1 MMTNILKG
9 LNALVVGVAN
19 EHSIAWGIA
28 MALREAGAEL
38 ALTYLNEKAEPFV
51 RPLAERAGA
60 ALFMPL
66 DVGKP
71 EQQQALF
78 DQIGKSWGRLDILVH
93 CIAFAP
99 RADLHGRVVDTS
111 AEGFALAMDV
121 SVHSLARLCRAAEP
135 LMTKGGACL
144 TVSYYGAEKV
154 VSTYN
159 MMGPV
164 KAALEATARELAS
177 ELGPKGISVNVL
189 SPGAIATRA
198 AGGIASFD
206 AMLEQARE
214 RAPMKRLAAIEDVG
228 AAAAFLAGPG
238 ARAITGETIHVD
250 GGYHIMG

>member
-1 MMTNILKG
+1 MSNSLQGCK
-9 LNALVVGVAN
+9 ALVVGVAN

-38 ALTYLNEKAEPFV
+38 ALTFLNAKAEPFV
-51 RPLAERAGA
+51 RPLAERVGTAI
-60 ALFMPL
+60 FMPL
-66 DVGKP
+66 DVAQP

-78 DQIGKSWGRLDILVH
+78 DQIGKTWGKLDILVH

-99 RADLHGRVVDTS
+99 RGDLQGRVIDTT
-111 AEGFALAMDV
+111 AEGFGVAMDV
-121 SVHSLARLCRAAEP
+121 SVHSFARLCRSAEP
-135 LMTKGGACL
+135 LMAEGGACM
-144 TVSYYGAEKV
+144 TVSFYGAEKV
-154 VSTYN
+154 ISTYN

-164 KAALEATARELAS
+164 KAALEAAARELAS
-177 ELGPKGISVNVL
+177 ELGPNGITVNVL
-189 SPGAIATRA
+189 SPGTIATRA

-214 RAPMKRLAAIEDVG
+214 RAPMKRLATIENVG
-228 AAAAFLAGPG
+228 ATAAFLASPA